1 MSKVTVS
8 HFIDKY
14 HPKTDEERIVSIRV
28 TYKGKRK
35 YYGTNLRLKPSYF
48 EKVFTSKRRS
58 ESENKTYNKILSFRD
73 KAVKVSEILPIFTF
87 AKFEEIYF
95 EDKNATDDVFVAF
108 DKRIKELKDGE
119 RISTAISYEC
129 AKKSIQNFKK
139 DLKFADITTPFLTN
153 YETWMLGTDKS
164 RTTVGIYLRNLRAI
178 FNSANIDKSL
188 YPFGNGKQKYSIPN
202 GKNIKKALTLE
213 EIEKIFHYKA
223 SEKSMELM
231 AKDYWIFIYLCNGL
245 NVKDLCLLK
254 HKNISGNILSY
265 ERAKTKRSKNNGEK
279 ITVSLK
285 PQAKEIIKRWG
296 QLSINS
302 DTYIFPHFQKGMTAE
317 KERKIIQ
324 QVTKNINK
332 YMKRI
337 AKNLCLNKE
346 VTTYFARH
354 SFATVLRNSGATTE
368 FISEALGHSSMKTTQ
383 NYLAGFEQDAIHKA
397 TDALTNFGNQRQA

>member
-1 MSKVTVS
+1 MHKHKFALEANVIIRSGTEILKKNDNPSSSLDSRILLGHAMGLDRSIYPHENINITQDEINTFKKLIKERQKGKPVSRIVSKKEFWKMIFTIDDTTLDPRPDSEVIIQTILN

-73 KAVKVSEILPIFTF
+73 KAVKASEKLPIFTF
-87 AKFEEIYF
+87 AKFEEVYF
-95 EDKNATDDVFVAF
+95 ENKEATNDVFVAF

-153 YETWMLGTDKS
+153 YETWMLAADRS

-178 FNSANIDKSL
+178 FNRANIDKSL
-188 YPFGNGKQKYSIPN
+188 SPFGNGKQKYSIPTGRN
-202 GKNIKKALTLE
+202 TKKALTLE
-213 EIEKIFHYKA
+213 EIEKIFHYQA
-223 SEKSMELM
+223 SEKSMEKM

-254 HKNISGNILSY
+254 HKNISDDILSY

-285 PQAKEIIKRWG
+285 PQAKEIIK
-296 QLSINS
+296 
-302 DTYIFPHFQKGMTAE
+302 
-317 KERKIIQ
+317 
-324 QVTKNINK
+324 
-332 YMKRI
+332 
-337 AKNLCLNKE
+337 
-346 VTTYFARH
+346 
-354 SFATVLRNSGATTE
+354 
-368 FISEALGHSSMKTTQ
+368 SMSTSP
-383 NYLAGFEQDAIHKA
+383 
-397 TDALTNFGNQRQA
+397 

>member
-73 KAVKVSEILPIFTF
+73 KAVKASEKLPIFTF
-87 AKFEEIYF
+87 AKFEEVYF
-95 EDKNATDDVFVAF
+95 ENKEATNDVFVAF
-108 DKRIKELKDGE
+108 DKRIKELKNGE

-153 YETWMLGTDKS
+153 YETWMLAADKS

-178 FNSANIDKSL
+178 FNRANIDKSL
-188 YPFGNGKQKYSIPN
+188 SPFGNGKQKYSIPTGRN
-202 GKNIKKALTLE
+202 TKKALTLE
-213 EIEKIFHYKA
+213 EIEKIFHYQA
-223 SEKSMELM
+223 SEKSLEKM
-231 AKDYWIFIYLCNGL
+231 AKDYWIFMYLCNGL

-254 HKNISGNILSY
+254 HKNISDDILSY

-296 QLSINS
+296 QVSINF
-302 DTYIFPHFQKGMTAE
+302 DAYIFPHLQKGMTAE
-317 KERKIIQ
+317 RERKVTQ
-324 QVTKNINK
+324 QVTKNVNK
-332 YMKRI
+332 HMKRI
-337 AKNLCLNKE
+337 AKELGLNKE
-346 VTTYFARH
+346 VTSYFARH
-354 SFATVLRNSGATTE
+354 SFATVLRNSGVSTE

-383 NYLAGFEQDAIHKA
+383 SYLAGFEQETIHKT
-397 TDALTNFGNQRQA
+397 TDALTNFSKQKQA